1 MAKDTEETVV
11 MIKLSKV
18 KGEFVPQT
26 GDSNSVKS
34 EKCLEVTAKV
44 FEFISKS
51 KEEECPNLSP

>member
-1 MAKDTEETVV
+1 